1 MIYKYKHIFIVNLM
15 LCVFTCNAQNNITI
29 NLFGNTYNAPEYGI
43 FSSPDSSC
51 FGILEDIDKDIFIKI
66 IKKNSVKEFKIIF
79 DIRQAS
85 FVYLSGFGNLC
96 IYRVL
101 KFEPGAHIYAYE
113 FYNEDGLIARRD
125 TINTHYFRAGNL
137 SNELH
142 YMYYSERIYN
152 QMDNTI
158 GNYILVIFD
167 KQFNIFKSMEIDSD
181 KDGVLLDPYIQNDV
195 ICFPVQKKRKWKKN
209 KSYIADTLKIE
220 LE

>member
-1 MIYKYKHIFIVNLM
+1 M
-15 LCVFTCNAQNNITI
+15 LCVFTCTAQNNIAI
-29 NLFGNTYNAPEYGI
+29 NLFGNTYNAPEYRI
-43 FSSPDSSC
+43 YSSPDSAC
-51 FGILEDIDKDIFIKI
+51 FGILENIDKDVFIKI

-79 DIRQAS
+79 DIRQSS
-85 FVYLSGFGNLC
+85 FVYLSGLGNLC
-96 IYRVL
+96 IYRIL

-113 FYNEDGLIARRD
+113 FYNEDGLIVRRD
-125 TINTHYFRAGNL
+125 TINTHYIRAGYL

-195 ICFPVQKKRKWKKN
+195 ICFPTINKSKRKRGN
-209 KSYIADTLKIE
+209 TVYGDTLKIE
-220 LE
+220 LH